1 MAVLESRLVIGA
13 KDETG
18 GAFAAIK
25 DHIAALDKQI
35 GTFDKLAASA
45 GKVMKSTDPVVRSIA
60 ESSKALGQQ
69 REAVQN
75 LGLSLG
81 GMADGADKAAF
92 SQGTLA
98 HAIEESTRLMV
109 VQGSEAARVAGQVSA
124 AQQRQAKNAREA
136 EGWVQESLQR
146 GASLCWSWPP

>member
-1 MAVLESRLVIGA
+1 V
-13 KDETG
+13 
-18 GAFAAIK
+18 
-25 DHIAALDKQI
+25 
-35 GTFDKLAASA
+35 
-45 GKVMKSTDPVVRSIA
+45 
-60 ESSKALGQQ
+60 
-69 REAVQN
+69 VQN

-124 AQQRQAKNAREA
+124 AQQRQAKSAREA
-136 EGWVQESLQR
+136 EGGFKKGFNEALRFAGPGILEATKKAVEEGERSRKKLRGCTRLARSRKRSPGQDQTSGSFPRRTRVCSRRNISLGSATR
-146 GASLCWSWPP
+146 A